1 MINYTIETSLHL
13 LEVRIQNAVT
23 ILDFVNF
30 LAGVS
35 KDLRYGPLLKSLFIV
50 ENNARLINLLPEFVS
65 TFLQR
70 VDTSNGP
77 EVWAFVLPDEAQK
90 AIFLR
95 ALQNFVPRRIKIR
108 LFEDEF
114 RALQWLKL
122 N

>member
-1 MINYTIETSLHL
+1 MIKYTIETSLHL
-13 LEVRIQNAVT
+13 LEVRIHNAVT

-35 KDLRYGPLLKSLFIV
+35 KDLQYGPLLKSLFIV
-50 ENNARLINLLPEFVS
+50 ESNAQLVNLLPEFVS

-70 VDTSNGP
+70 VDTSSGP
-77 EVWAFVLPDEAQK
+77 EVWAFVLSDETQK

-95 ALQNFVPRRIKIR
+95 ALQNFVPRRIKVR

-114 RALQWLKL
+114 QALQWLKL